1 LAALS
6 LSIVAMTGMIADL
19 EPDAMRM
26 KKAAGKGYATAT
38 DLADW
43 LVRALNIPFRNAYH
57 VANRVVAKAAEA
69 GGAPPRGSL
78 SGLRGGGPPNVGCVF
93 NGLFVGPSGKKP
105 NTLRWSRPQKNLPP
119 G

>member
-69 GGAPPRGSL
+69 GVAPPWVSPF
-78 SGLRGGGPPNVGCVF
+78 GLGVGGPTKGGFGFQRPFG
-93 NGLFVGPSGKKP
+93 
-105 NTLRWSRPQKNLPP
+105 SRFAKNPTKF
-119 G
+119 